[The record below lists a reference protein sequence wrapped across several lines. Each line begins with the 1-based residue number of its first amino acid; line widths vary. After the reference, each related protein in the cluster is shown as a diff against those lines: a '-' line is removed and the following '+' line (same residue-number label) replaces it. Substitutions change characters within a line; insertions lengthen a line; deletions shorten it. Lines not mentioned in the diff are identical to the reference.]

1 MREIKWVFVFFSLAA
16 FLSMCGIGVAIGA
29 QSVAGI
35 LGCTALLIALWG
47 SALKQRKKC
56 VKRGNCE
63 PLFSY
68 SRPFKYR
75 FKISSCSPGLP
86 ANTELFPSTSSGRP

>member
-35 LGCTALLIALWG
+35 LGCTALLITIMG
-47 SALKQRKKC
+47 FGFKTKK
-56 VKRGNCE
+56 KMREEGK
-63 PLFSY
+63 L
-68 SRPFKYR
+68 
-75 FKISSCSPGLP
+75 
-86 ANTELFPSTSSGRP
+86 